1 MTDHK
6 LSDLSIIGDFAA
18 EKGVNPQT
26 LKNAVEK
33 LEIKYVAK
41 IGASHLYLKADLI
54 TALGTTSQAYKV
66 GYVHPDKYKELQD
79 LHGSAVSENALL
91 IEQKLRLEAA
101 LEGLQA
107 EYDALVAKFDELT
120 VERNLQE
127 VDRDSYKSEI
137 ENVNIS
143 G

>member
-54 TALGTTSQAYKV
+54 TALGTTSQAHKV
-66 GYVHPDKYKELQD
+66 GYVHPDKFKELQD
-79 LHGSAVSENALL
+79 LHAEAVAREVQANKS
-91 IEQKLRLEAA
+91 
-101 LEGLQA
+101 LQFLQE
-107 EYDALVAKFDELT
+107 EYNALVAKFDALT
-120 VERNLQE
+120 GERNLLE
-127 VDRDSYKSEI
+127 VDRDSYKFELESV
-137 ENVNIS
+137 NVS
-143 G
+143 D